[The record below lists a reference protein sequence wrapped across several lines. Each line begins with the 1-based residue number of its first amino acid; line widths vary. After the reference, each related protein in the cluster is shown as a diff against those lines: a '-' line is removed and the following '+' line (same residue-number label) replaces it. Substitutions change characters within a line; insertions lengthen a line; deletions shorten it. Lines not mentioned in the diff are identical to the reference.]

1 MNLIDKILE
10 QKQWDLKDLSRA
22 IGVRQDVLAMFQRDE
37 STMSEEAKSI
47 ILNQLKTAQKSNL
60 PKYNHPIVM
69 APAIFKGGTGKSTTT
84 INLAVAL
91 AEKGYSVLI
100 VDTDGQA
107 DATSIFCKDLEGKRT
122 IYDAIVDMDDMRH
135 YIISTDYDFI
145 DIVPSDGRMRNIES
159 VLATY
164 PCKEQILKNC
174 MEGIFEENYYDYV
187 LYDIN
192 NQMGLFAVSAWISSD
207 PIYIYSVIEAAAFSI
222 KNLPP
227 VKTALEQVGRFN
239 KGIHFIGIVINRAVE
254 RENLFHETVELF
266 ESDYANEYEN
276 GIFKTPIHQSAD
288 LKKSQ
293 VQGIPLRY
301 YKKSN
306 VIVKDMEQLADE
318 IIERVGQY
326 EDKQS

>member
-1 MNLIDKILE
+1 MNAIDEVLE
-10 QKQWDLKDLSRA
+10 KKKWDLKDLSRA
-22 IGVRQDVLAMFQRDE
+22 IGVRQDVLAMLQAQGD
-37 STMSEEAKSI
+37 SIDKS
-47 ILNQLKTAQKSNL
+47 TAQFIKEQAKHVKKSNL
-60 PKYNHPIVM
+60 PKYSHPIVM

-91 AEKGYSVLI
+91 AEKGLSVLI

-107 DATSIFCKDLEGKRT
+107 DSTSIFYKDAENTKT
-122 IYDAIVDMDDMRH
+122 IYDAIVAMDDMRN
-135 YIISTDYDFI
+135 YIVHTDYDFI

-174 MEGIFEENYYDYV
+174 MEGIFEDNYYDFV

-227 VKTALEQVGRFN
+227 VQTALAQVGRFN
-239 KGIHFIGIVINRAVE
+239 RGIHFIGIVINRAVE

-266 ESDYANEYEN
+266 ESDYAEEYEN

-306 VIVKDMEQLADE
+306 IIVKDMEALADE
-318 IIERVGQY
+318 IIERVAKY
-326 EDKQS
+326 EE

>member
-1 MNLIDKILE
+1 MNLIDKILK
-10 QKQWDLKDLSRA
+10 QKGWDLKDLARA
-22 IGVRQDVLAMFQRDE
+22 IGVRQDILAMFQNDE
-37 STMSEEAKSI
+37 SAMTNEVKVI
-47 ILNQLKTAQKSNL
+47 ITEQMKTAQKSKL
-60 PKYNHPIVM
+60 PKYKHPIVM

-91 AEKGYSVLI
+91 AEKGFSVLI

-107 DATSIFCKDLEGKRT
+107 DATSIFCKNLEGKKT
-122 IYDAIVDMDDMRH
+122 IYDAIVGMDDMRK
-135 YIISTDYDFI
+135 YIVNTDYDFI

-164 PCKEQILKNC
+164 PCKELILKNC
-174 MEGIFEENYYDYV
+174 MEGIFSENYYDYV

-227 VKTALEQVGRFN
+227 VKTALEQVGSFN

-254 RENLFHETVELF
+254 RENLFRDTVELF

-276 GIFKTPIHQSAD
+276 GVFKTPIHQSAD

-306 VIVKDMEQLADE
+306 IIVKDMERLADE
-318 IIERVGQY
+318 IIERIGKY
-326 EDKQS
+326 ESE